1 MFARVKMVFL
11 PFRAV
16 VGIGIQKIVVRGKI
30 GRNKNLVTICH
41 ITDTICYSTKLLQC
55 RVELQSLVSCY
66 NAELLQRQITRFVPK
81 RLEFVSN
88 GYIGF

>member
-1 MFARVKMVFL
+1 MVFL

-16 VGIGIQKIVVRGKI
+16 VGIGIQKIESLGVKLEEMKI
-30 GRNKNLVTICH
+30 W
-41 ITDTICYSTKLLQC
+41 
-55 RVELQSLVSCY
+55 SLFATVLTLFATVLSW
-66 NAELLQRQITRFVPK
+66 ATVLSELLQWQTTRFVPK